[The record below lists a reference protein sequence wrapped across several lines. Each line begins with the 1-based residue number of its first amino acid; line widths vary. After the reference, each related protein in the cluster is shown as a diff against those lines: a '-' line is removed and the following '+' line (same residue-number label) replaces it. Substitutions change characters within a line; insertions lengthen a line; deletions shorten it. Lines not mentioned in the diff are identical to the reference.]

1 MKNDKNNSLLMS
13 SVRILTRDYKK
24 FYISFF
30 GIMTI
35 LYVIEFVVA
44 AFSDTVRIGGIEH
57 VFAIACFVSGL
68 TSFKENYFFF
78 AQNQVPK
85 RTITMAFAI
94 EGIFFG
100 LVSALLVNVY
110 FHIIEW
116 ISSLQGVNLPGF
128 LALIPNVE
136 GQGISIG
143 FLGRLIL
150 VFCLY

>member
-1 MKNDKNNSLLMS
+1 MNKGEVHMKNDKNNSLLMS

-68 TSFKENYFFF
+68 TSFKENYFV
-78 AQNQVPK
+78 QEK
-85 RTITMAFAI
+85 LR
-94 EGIFFG
+94 
-100 LVSALLVNVY
+100 
-110 FHIIEW
+110 
-116 ISSLQGVNLPGF
+116 
-128 LALIPNVE
+128 
-136 GQGISIG
+136 
-143 FLGRLIL
+143 
-150 VFCLY
+150 